1 MKKAILTIL
10 VCLLT
15 LGGWA
20 QFPKIYAHRG
30 CWSMTPSNEFIIPEN
45 SIPAVAMAKRMGY
58 EGIECDVHYTKD
70 KVMVILHDATLNRT
84 LRNAKD
90 YSPIEKNI
98 RLADL
103 TFEELRNNYV
113 LASTNPEYRTPI
125 PTLEELLTECK
136 KQGIVPMLHSD
147 LEESYRMAQSMFGNQ
162 WICFTGLESEIQKVR
177 KYSECLVLLAI
188 NEGTPEANIE
198 RLKRIGGHCGVST
211 MNYNLLTKEFCQAL
225 TREGY
230 EVQASIFPA
239 PKEATGQLNGVSFQL
254 TDFSF
259 MPTKGMKPKHTLNL
273 MKKAKLPTEKIECGA
288 FVLELKVNGE
298 VEIIIDQKQTYP
310 ISSDGKKS
318 IYIGRRFFNQSIPDI
333 QVKGDKAK
341 VKKMKLNMWE
351 L

>member
-1 MKKAILTIL
+1 M
-10 VCLLT
+10 
-15 LGGWA
+15 
-20 QFPKIYAHRG
+20 
-30 CWSMTPSNEFIIPEN
+30 
-45 SIPAVAMAKRMGY
+45 
-58 EGIECDVHYTKD
+58 
-70 KVMVILHDATLNRT
+70 
-84 LRNAKD
+84 
-90 YSPIEKNI
+90 
-98 RLADL
+98 
-103 TFEELRNNYV
+103 
-113 LASTNPEYRTPI
+113 ASTNPEYRTPI

-188 NEGTPEANIE
+188 NEGTPGANIE

-225 TREGY
+225 TRDGY

-310 ISSDGKKS
+310 ISSDGKES